1 MGVFLGPA
9 VNLLTARS
17 RHRRGTLNVHKFL
30 RGRGGW
36 GDCITARNKEEERLA
51 ASDGTRPQTTAG
63 KKQSKWTRNHCLTLA
78 I

>member
-17 RHRRGTLNVHKFL
+17 RHRRRTLNVHKFL

-36 GDCITARNKEEERLA
+36 DDCITARNKEEELLA
-51 ASDGTRPQTTAG
+51 ATDGTRPRTTAR
-63 KKQSKWTRNHCLTLA
+63 KKQSKWTRKQFLTLA